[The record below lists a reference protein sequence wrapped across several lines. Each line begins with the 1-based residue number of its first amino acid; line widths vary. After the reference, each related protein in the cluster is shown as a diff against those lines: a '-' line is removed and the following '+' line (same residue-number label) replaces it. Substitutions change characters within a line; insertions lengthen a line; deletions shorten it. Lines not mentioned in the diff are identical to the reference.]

1 MCRKVNYDYGISYEQ
16 LDAWAHM
23 PEFQPL
29 ISKAMARQMS
39 LDRIMIGFNG
49 VKYSDPSDRAANPL
63 LQDCGIGWLEKIRKE
78 APHRVISNVTIT
90 SRDEDNKIVA
100 KGTYG
105 NLGAAVYDA
114 KNSLMDE
121 WHKHNPDNVVILAGD
136 LLTTSNFSAINAL
149 SQTNPNT
156 EMLAGQLIVAQERV
170 GNMPTFI
177 APYFPCNWRTDHAVQ
192 NLSVYY
198 QRGGLRRTIKEEPE
212 YNRVATYQ
220 SSNDDFVIED
230 YGNVAFIDGTSSPR
244 PNRLA
249 SDRRGGGIPPPLR
262 GEVTMLTPAQRHF
275 QRVMAERRGQA
286 DEESDTQRTAHEQI
300 LHRLRM
306 DLSGLSGVQS
316 GRNQSRNEKS
326 MLPEYEGWIEGT
338 LDGDSG
344 RQDEVITRLM
354 VWAIDCRDYVLVMK
368 LGRYVCATG

>member
-1 MCRKVNYDYGISYEQ
+1 MDNNTRQLFDRYIAQQAQLNGVSTAAVAAKFAVDPSRQQRMEQAAQQEDSFLSKINVFGVKEQIGQKVLMGSKGPLAGVNNSTTNRRNPGSNHSMEPFDYMCRKVNYDYGIGYEQ

-49 VKYSDPSDRAANPL
+49 TKYSDPSDRAANPL

-78 APHRVISNVTIT
+78 APHRVISGVTVT
-90 SRDEDNKIVA
+90 ARDEDNKIIT

-114 KNSLMDE
+114 KNSMMDE
-121 WHKHNPDNVVILAGD
+121 WHKRNPDNVVILAGD
-136 LLTTSNFSAINAL
+136 LLTTGNFPAINAM

-177 APYFPCNWRTDHAVQ
+177 APYFPVNGVLITPFK

-198 QRGGLRRTIKEEPE
+198 QRGGLRRTVKEEPE
-212 YNRVATYQ
+212 YNRIATYQ

-230 YGNVAFIDGTSSPR
+230 YGNVAFIDGITFAEP
-244 PNRLA
+244 A
-249 SDRRGGGIPPPLR
+249 EGG
-262 GEVTMLTPAQRHF
+262 A
-275 QRVMAERRGQA
+275 
-286 DEESDTQRTAHEQI
+286 
-300 LHRLRM
+300 
-306 DLSGLSGVQS
+306 
-316 GRNQSRNEKS
+316 
-326 MLPEYEGWIEGT
+326 
-338 LDGDSG
+338 
-344 RQDEVITRLM
+344 
-354 VWAIDCRDYVLVMK
+354 
-368 LGRYVCATG
+368 

>member
-1 MCRKVNYDYGISYEQ
+1 MENTTRQLFDGYIARQAHINGISTAAVATKFAVDPARQQRLEQAAQQDDSFLGKINVFGVTQQIGQKVLIGSKGPMAGVSNDTTSRRNPGSNHTMEPSSYTCRKVNYDYAISYEQ

-23 PEFQPL
+23 PEFQLL
-29 ISKAMARQMS
+29 IGRAMTRQMS

-78 APHRVISNVTIT
+78 ASHRVISNVTIT
-90 SRDEDNKIVA
+90 SRDEDNRVVA

-121 WHKHNPDNVVILAGD
+121 WHKRNPDNVVILAGD
-136 LLTTSNFSAINAL
+136 LLTSSSFSAINAL

-170 GNMPTFI
+170 GNMMTFI
-177 APYFPCNWRTDHAVQ
+177 APYFPANGVLITSFK
-192 NLSVYY
+192 NLSLYY

-230 YGNVAFIDGTSSPR
+230 YGNVAFIDG
-244 PNRLA
+244 
-249 SDRRGGGIPPPLR
+249 I
-262 GEVTMLTPAQRHF
+262 QF
-275 QRVMAERRGQA
+275 AE
-286 DEESDTQRTAHEQI
+286 
-300 LHRLRM
+300 
-306 DLSGLSGVQS
+306 
-316 GRNQSRNEKS
+316 
-326 MLPEYEGWIEGT
+326 
-338 LDGDSG
+338 
-344 RQDEVITRLM
+344 
-354 VWAIDCRDYVLVMK
+354 
-368 LGRYVCATG
+368 